1 MNKYFSK
8 RQEFARAIERE
19 VFEGLTDS
27 VLRQELE
34 FVTFFDIEESLSLE
48 EKDALRGLLARAKR
62 HVQGRLEMAL
72 QRHPLSVGTMRE
84 LYVAADGDAA
94 FDALYKRAYEC
105 FVEYVTLNSSP
116 SSASDDEEG
125 DEEGDEVDD
134 EE

>member
-1 MNKYFSK
+1 MNQYYEK

-48 EKDALRGLLARAKR
+48 EMDALRGLLARASR
-62 HVQGRLEMAL
+62 HVAERVGMAL

-84 LYVAADGDAA
+84 LYVAAETDAK
-94 FDALYKRAYEC
+94 FDALYRRAFDAFTEH
-105 FVEYVTLNSSP
+105 VDSLNSSDDEEGDDEFE
-116 SSASDDEEG
+116 DDEEG
-125 DEEGDEVDD
+125 DEE
-134 EE
+134 